1 MPMAP
6 VHGNF
11 VRGETHLRSSR
22 SFNHLFFLTKS
33 DINRAEEGCKMNE
46 ESEKND

>member
-11 VRGETHLRSSR
+11 VRGETDLRSSH